1 MNKSLLGASLFALAL
16 AAPAVHAHEAG
27 DILIRAGAITVNPK
41 ADSSTVKLIRA
52 HWPAP
57 TWAARRP

>member
-1 MNKSLLGASLFALAL
+1 MRALRLAPALLLALAL

-41 ADSSTVKLIRA
+41 ADSSSVKSTMQQPMLEDIG
-52 HWPAP
+52 
-57 TWAARRP
+57 